1 MVGEKFQS
9 IFNIILNEVI
19 YFFFWEHA
27 SRKSLKQ
34 FSLPS
39 PTLHTVPLLDT
50 SKWDKGNFSIDQF

>member
-34 FSLPS
+34 FSLPR
-39 PTLHTVPLLDT
+39 LHTTVPLLAT
-50 SKWDKGNFSIDQF
+50 AK

>member
-34 FSLPS
+34 FSLPR
-39 PTLHTVPLLDT
+39 LHTVPLLVT